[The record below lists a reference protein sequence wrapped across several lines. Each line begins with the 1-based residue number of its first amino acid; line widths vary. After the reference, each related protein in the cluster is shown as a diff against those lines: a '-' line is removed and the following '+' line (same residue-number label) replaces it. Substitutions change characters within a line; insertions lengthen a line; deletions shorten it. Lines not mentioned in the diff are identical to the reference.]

1 MNGHDIVLPRW
12 ARLEV
17 YYHRMRTAPPVSNH
31 DEAMQL
37 MAKTLNGVEDE
48 FSGVPYDPSEAGND
62 GRMYPP
68 DPRFP
73 ARRVSAPGVRVYR
86 QRGHVT
92 YVADN
97 GAIETREVQAGADG
111 PVEYTVLDKPGNDGR
126 RVSDYDFDS

>member
-1 MNGHDIVLPRW
+1 MNGHDIVLPMW

-17 YYHRMRTAPPVSNH
+17 YYYRMRRAPPVLDH
-31 DEAMQL
+31 DQAMQL
-37 MAKTLNGVEDE
+37 MAETLNGVEDE
-48 FSGVPYDPSEAGND
+48 FSGVPYDPSESGND

-73 ARRVSAPGVRVYR
+73 ARRASAVGVRVYR

-97 GAIETREVQAGADG
+97 GAIETRV
-111 PVEYTVLDKPGNDGR
+111 V
-126 RVSDYDFDS
+126 

>member
-1 MNGHDIVLPRW
+1 MSGHDIVLPTW

-17 YYHRMRTAPPVSNH
+17 YFYRMMRALPASNH

-37 MAKTLNGVEDE
+37 MAETLNGVEDE
-48 FSGVPYDPSEAGND
+48 FSGVSYDPSESGND

-68 DPRFP
+68 APRFL
-73 ARRVSAPGVRVYR
+73 ARRASAPGVRVYR

-97 GAIETREVQAGADG
+97 GAIETRVVQAEAEG
-111 PVEYTVLDKPGNDGR
+111 PVEYTVLDKPGRDGR
-126 RVSDYDFDS
+126 RVSDHEVDS

>member
-1 MNGHDIVLPRW
+1 MW

-17 YYHRMRTAPPVSNH
+17 YYYRMKKAPPASDH
-31 DEAMQL
+31 EKAMQL
-37 MAKTLNGVEDE
+37 MAETLNSVEDE
-48 FSGVPYDPSEAGND
+48 FSGVPYDPAETGND

-73 ARRVSAPGVRVYR
+73 ARRASAPGVRVYR

-97 GAIETREVQAGADG
+97 GAIETRVVQAEAHE
-111 PVEYTVLDKPGNDGR
+111 PVEYTVLDKPGHDGR
-126 RVSDYDFDS
+126 RVSDYEFDS

>member
-17 YYHRMRTAPPVSNH
+17 YYYRMRRAPPVLNH
-31 DEAMQL
+31 DEAMQR
-37 MAKTLNGVEDE
+37 MAETLNGVEDE
-48 FSGVPYDPSEAGND
+48 FSGVPYNPLEPGDD

-68 DPRFP
+68 DRRFL
-73 ARRVSAPGVRVYR
+73 ARRASALGVRVYR

-97 GAIETREVQAGADG
+97 GAIETRVVQAEGEG
-111 PVEYTVLDKPGNDGR
+111 PVEYTVLDKPGSDGR
-126 RVSDYDFDS
+126 RVSDYEVDS

>member
-17 YYHRMRTAPPVSNH
+17 YYYRMRSAPPASDH

-37 MAKTLNGVEDE
+37 MAQMLNGVEDE
-48 FSGVPYDPSEAGND
+48 FSGVPYNPSEPGND

-68 DPRFP
+68 DPRFL
-73 ARRVSAPGVRVYR
+73 ARRASAPGVRVYR

-97 GAIETREVQAGADG
+97 GAIETREVQAGEEG
-111 PVEYTVLDKPGNDGR
+111 PIEYTVLDKPGSDGR
-126 RVSDYDFDS
+126 RVSDYEGNS